1 VELTV
6 PRGLSLAAAA
16 IKQKGTHR
24 EEQDRQSVSMDIGFF
39 LQRIYFLLTL
49 SERGCIILPIYLYR
63 RIVDDEYSS
72 YCVGLGRNI
81 AP

>member
-1 VELTV
+1 MELTV

-39 LQRIYFLLTL
+39 FATNLFSVDAVRKRVYHFTN
-49 SERGCIILPIYLYR
+49 LPVQENSR
-63 RIVDDEYSS
+63 
-72 YCVGLGRNI
+72 
-81 AP
+81 

>member
-1 VELTV
+1 MELTV

-39 LQRIYFLLTL
+39 CNESIF
-49 SERGCIILPIYLYR
+49 C
-63 RIVDDEYSS
+63 
-72 YCVGLGRNI
+72 
-81 AP
+81 